1 MSPAVIRSTL
11 IALVSTALTVLMTA
25 AATSIDLGHGMAGLA
40 A

>member
-1 MSPAVIRSTL
+1 MSPAVLRSTL

-25 AATSIDLGHGMAGLA
+25 AATSVDLAHGMAGLA